1 MADKPTVLVCAGRLS
16 SDVLSTDYL
25 HHLCISTRVL
35 RNEPDTGRSPA
46 HLGS

>member
-16 SDVLSTDYL
+16 SDILSTDYL
-25 HHLCISTRVL
+25 HLTRVL
-35 RNEPDTGRSPA
+35 RNESDTGRSPA